1 MPTESHH
8 NTYQLLVTITTFIFA
23 VTSMIT
29 VYISLTAWKEER
41 ESVRPYLT
49 FTQSPSVEIL
59 HKKDL
64 TFSFHFTNVGAHPA
78 ASLHCQAIFAD
89 SDLNAE
95 PLQVDQISLAN
106 YVSPDS
112 TVDLVINIDM
122 QSQEIDAGQVSQY
135 YIILNLK
142 YFDPVFETQYEQII
156 YLRWAGI
163 SKGQLQPIYHA
174 SREDKAQII
183 QYLGKT

>member
-1 MPTESHH
+1 MSTESHH

-64 TFSFHFTNVGAHPA
+64 TFSFHFTNVGTHPA

-112 TVDLVINIDM
+112 TVDLVVTVDIQTQGIDT
-122 QSQEIDAGQVSQY
+122 GQVNQH

-142 YFDPVFETQYEQII
+142 YFDPVFEKQYEQII